1 MATFRI
7 HQDQENNSSVLPNKL
22 KEHGLG
28 QKRTVLGDLNKNP
41 ENSHE
46 NRLPIF
52 KEIASKKV
60 TALKA
65 RDETS
70 SMLQNEKQIPSSKF
84 LSHKQADFK
93 TGKPVFQPSSQ
104 HVGSI
109 KIFKEG
115 TGTSSS
121 SSSAAASADDFNSV
135 NQCKEKIAVK
145 DENKSRVLKDKTVDH
160 EKPSI
165 PSKEVSLPPCI
176 TAIHR
181 EPSVSSSSSSCM
193 SISEPMSESEEL
205 TQDSPMC
212 LDVSKTD
219 SGVKSGESPRTNEL
233 SLNERLYACNEY
245 RTEIFVYL
253 RVLQLEHR
261 PRKNYMLK
269 QPDISYGMR
278 AILVD
283 WLVEVVEEY
292 RMKTETLYLAVS
304 YIDRFLSYMSVVRGK
319 LQLVG
324 TAAMFIA
331 SKFEEIYPP
340 DVKDFVFI
348 TDDTYSKKQVLRM
361 EHLILKFLSFDL
373 STPTIL
379 CFLTDFATNYP
390 TTDKVKYLAMY
401 LCELTLLEADP
412 FLGFL
417 PSEIA
422 ASALIVARY
431 TLLDSEEIFPDKLQE
446 VVDHHIEDLIDCIS
460 ALDATFRK
468 SQSIAQKA
476 IFEKYKSDKY
486 QNVSSISPLSEDC
499 SAVLVQKYSLSLG
512 EGKPSSSETRLQ

>member
-28 QKRTVLGDLNKNP
+28 QRRTVLGDLNKNP
-41 ENSHE
+41 ETSHE

-52 KEIASKKV
+52 KEIAPKKI
-60 TALKA
+60 TGLKI

-70 SMLQNEKQIPSSKF
+70 STLQNEKQIPSSKF
-84 LSHKQADFK
+84 LSHKPADFQK
-93 TGKPVFQPSSQ
+93 SKSVFQQPSSQ
-104 HVGSI
+104 VGGSV
-109 KIFKEG
+109 KIFQE
-115 TGTSSS
+115 
-121 SSSAAASADDFNSV
+121 AAEVD
-135 NQCKEKIAVK
+135 QCKEKIAVK
-145 DENKSRVLKDKTVDH
+145 DENKSRVLKDKVVDYD
-160 EKPSI
+160 KPSN
-165 PSKEVSLPPCI
+165 SKGITLPPCI

-193 SISEPMSESEEL
+193 SISEPMSESEEIN
-205 TQDSPMC
+205 QDSPMC

-233 SLNERLYACNEY
+233 SLNERLYACEEY

-361 EHLILKFLSFDL
+361 EHLILKVLSFDL

-401 LCELTLLEADP
+401 LGELTLLEADP

-422 ASALIVARY
+422 ASALIIARY
-431 TLLDSEEIFPDKLQE
+431 TLLDNEEIFPDKLQE

-460 ALDATFRK
+460 ALDATFKK
-468 SQSIAQKA
+468 SQTISQKA
-476 IFEKYKSDKY
+476 IQEKYKSDKY

-512 EGKPSSSETRLQ
+512 EGRPNGSETRIQ